1 MGAIKKKESLRR
13 VRSGPRQRCCNTTG
27 GRYPRY
33 TLQWENVRKKSRV
46 WGRDSGPQK
55 PQLSRLKCFRPTHVC
70 HCALLCTSSVHGEQV
85 TRYFYNS
92 VTRQDTMCTYVT
104 SQLFLR
110 RRFPQ
115 PPRAHHIPPAHCCCF
130 RRSLSADFGSGS
142 FVFGSVF
149 SYLKGGKRRLH
160 KAETI
165 KFRSGKLECWV
176 VSNSSKY
183 RHRCVWSVLTD
194 RAALEQS
201 RPDFPRVVSQIK
213 GFALDSEFGVTA
225 VWRSSGDPNGDVV
238 GVKKRTRGAECGEV
252 FCCYME
258 RLMLIPV
265 SVDAISSLRDRVEMS
280 YSGPMHSFS
289 AFAKFRPIFAL
300 KAAVSQSFP
309 TSLLPWFLNYDWQGG
324 SVSPSTHSPQ
334 EHGSVK
340 LRRPEVDVSIFQ
352 NKYLAYGL
360 MATTVYNTCYYYLFV
375 KCVFS
380 CG

>member
-1 MGAIKKKESLRR
+1 M
-13 VRSGPRQRCCNTTG
+13 
-27 GRYPRY
+27 
-33 TLQWENVRKKSRV
+33 
-46 WGRDSGPQK
+46 
-55 PQLSRLKCFRPTHVC
+55 
-70 HCALLCTSSVHGEQV
+70 
-85 TRYFYNS
+85 
-92 VTRQDTMCTYVT
+92 
-104 SQLFLR
+104 
-110 RRFPQ
+110 
-115 PPRAHHIPPAHCCCF
+115 
-130 RRSLSADFGSGS
+130 
-142 FVFGSVF
+142 
-149 SYLKGGKRRLH
+149 
-160 KAETI
+160 
-165 KFRSGKLECWV
+165 
-176 VSNSSKY
+176 VSNSSKD
-183 RHRCVWSVLTD
+183 RHHCVWSVLTD

-213 GFALDSEFGVTA
+213 GFAPDSEFGVTA
-225 VWRSSGDPNGDVV
+225 VWRSNGDPNGDVV

-324 SVSPSTHSPQ
+324 SVSPSTHSPL

-352 NKYLAYGL
+352 NKCLVCGL
-360 MATTVYNTCYYYLFV
+360 TATIVYNTCYYYPFV
-375 KCVFS
+375 KCVIS
-380 CG
+380 CGWYFA